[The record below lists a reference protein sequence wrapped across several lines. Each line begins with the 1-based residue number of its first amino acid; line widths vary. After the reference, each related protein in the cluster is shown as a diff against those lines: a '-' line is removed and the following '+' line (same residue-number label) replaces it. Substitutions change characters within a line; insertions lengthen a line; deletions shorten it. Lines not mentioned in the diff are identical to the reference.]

1 MPCRPGLCTHA
12 ADCRDVL
19 CPGHPAGAG
28 YAENTYLH
36 LRKPAPI
43 YDPTPLPVDY
53 CGDEPLSDTATAC
66 VIAFIVTVFLACTA
80 AVIWNLLPLMQWAAN

>member
-43 YDPTPLPVDY
+43 YDPNP
-53 CGDEPLSDTATAC
+53 
-66 VIAFIVTVFLACTA
+66 
-80 AVIWNLLPLMQWAAN
+80 

>member
-1 MPCRPGLCTHA
+1 MHCSGGSCNQGRAPCKTPEAC
-12 ADCRDVL
+12 
-19 CPGHPAGAG
+19 GAEVVG
-28 YAENTYLH
+28 GTYWPLLAEA
-36 LRKPAPI
+36 KPHEP
-43 YDPTPLPVDY
+43 PY